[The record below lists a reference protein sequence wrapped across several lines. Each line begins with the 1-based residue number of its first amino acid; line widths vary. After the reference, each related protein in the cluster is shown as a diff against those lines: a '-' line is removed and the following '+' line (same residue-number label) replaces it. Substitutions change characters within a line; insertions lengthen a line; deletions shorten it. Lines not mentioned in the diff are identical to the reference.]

1 MNKSEVQA
9 LNEEIMNLFRGLMQ
23 GSVGYKVDNLHC
35 AMKVSV
41 CEVFNDVAEDFVM
54 SVMSGKE
61 ITTDQLQMLHDN
73 LLSFGEEFEV
83 KEATILGNKVKDI
96 IKQEK

>member
-1 MNKSEVQA
+1 MD
-9 LNEEIMNLFRGLMQ
+9 LFHGLMQ
-23 GSVGYKVDNLHC
+23 GSVAYRADNLHC
-35 AMKVSV
+35 TMQANI
-41 CEVFNDVAEDFVM
+41 CEAFNDAAEDFVM
-54 SVMSGKE
+54 SVMSGNE